1 MKKNLKLSD
10 KQFDA
15 LEEGTRRSLME
26 QLMMIDTGK
35 YMYTLGCEGRFWTL
49 NRYDREE
56 CIGMNKWEDDYKP
69 EVVDKWD

>member
-1 MKKNLKLSD
+1 MKKNVKLSD
-10 KQFDA
+10 KQFDQ

-35 YMYTLGCEGRFWTL
+35 YMYTLGCVGRYWTI

-56 CIGMNKWEDDYKP
+56 CIGPNKWEANYQP
-69 EVVDKWD
+69 EIVDKWN